1 MSMPSSNPR
10 PLLTETVLSW
20 LRCKLTENRVPLLS
34 SLIFGFLAHTFAFTN
49 KLPNSDDVL
58 SLFSKGGSLS
68 LGRWGLE
75 ILSYVFPDVSMP
87 WVYGII
93 TIGLLAVSVCL
104 LVHTLQ
110 LRSKWIQ
117 GLAAGLV
124 LTFPSLTG
132 TFSYMFTSSSY
143 GVAFLLAALAP
154 WLLQKKSLWC
164 RLVALP
170 CMIFSLS
177 IYQGYVSLTAGV
189 LVLVLMRQ
197 LMDGEDFGTVFRRGL
212 AYVGFLILSMGL
224 YFGITQILLRLFHT
238 EMGWYASR
246 SIDFKPS
253 ELLYKVQL
261 AYTVFFDH
269 FQGKSIGL
277 MPNAFSRGLHIA
289 LLAFACVLLLLRLIR
304 MRRRPLCA
312 LLLAALTA
320 IFPLAVNCI
329 YLFILFWSIHTL
341 VMYGFVSF
349 YLLVL
354 LLADSVLASP
364 VRFRFAAF
372 TRRLS
377 LDAVSVLS
385 ALIVI
390 TNIYIAN
397 EAYLD
402 QHLRYENAYAFYT
415 SLIADIKA
423 NPDFTE
429 GTKLAVIGKWG
440 APDFYRDN
448 FDFSNSITGI
458 DMFGPDTYSKEQ
470 FVQYYLGISIPF
482 ASEEELSA
490 TEASPEFA
498 EMPVYPYYGSL
509 RKIGNVIVV
518 KLS

>member
-1 MSMPSSNPR
+1 
-10 PLLTETVLSW
+10 
-20 LRCKLTENRVPLLS
+20 
-34 SLIFGFLAHTFAFTN
+34 
-49 KLPNSDDVL
+49 
-58 SLFSKGGSLS
+58 
-68 LGRWGLE
+68 
-75 ILSYVFPDVSMP
+75 
-87 WVYGII
+87 
-93 TIGLLAVSVCL
+93 
-104 LVHTLQ
+104 
-110 LRSKWIQ
+110 
-117 GLAAGLV
+117 
-124 LTFPSLTG
+124 
-132 TFSYMFTSSSY
+132 
-143 GVAFLLAALAP
+143 
-154 WLLQKKSLWC
+154 
-164 RLVALP
+164 
-170 CMIFSLS
+170 
-177 IYQGYVSLTAGV
+177 
-189 LVLVLMRQ
+189 
-197 LMDGEDFGTVFRRGL
+197 
-212 AYVGFLILSMGL
+212 
-224 YFGITQILLRLFHT
+224 
-238 EMGWYASR
+238 MGWYASR

-364 VRFRFAAF
+364 VRFRFADF

-490 TEASPEFA
+490 IEASPEFA